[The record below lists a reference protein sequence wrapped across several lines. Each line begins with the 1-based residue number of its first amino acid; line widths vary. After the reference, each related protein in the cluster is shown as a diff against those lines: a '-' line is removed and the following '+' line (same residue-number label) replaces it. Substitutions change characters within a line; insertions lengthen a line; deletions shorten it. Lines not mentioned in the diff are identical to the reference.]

1 MTGATDTI
9 IADNDGS
16 ASNGRSTLSMTPT
29 TASLSVNNADTG
41 VAHGIF
47 VGQTNTVVSGGTNS
61 TSLTL
66 DNTGATFKNDTTG
79 GPARVTGVANGVHKY
94 DAVNMGQ
101 FRGLEDRVDKTY
113 SGIAAVSAIAAV
125 PPPVPGKNFSVGM
138 GYGNFEST
146 SAVAVGAK
154 ALVGEDRNIT
164 LTVGVGMGEDSTA
177 FSGGVG
183 WSF

>member
-1 MTGATDTI
+1 
-9 IADNDGS
+9 
-16 ASNGRSTLSMTPT
+16 
-29 TASLSVNNADTG
+29 
-41 VAHGIF
+41 
-47 VGQTNTVVSGGTNS
+47 
-61 TSLTL
+61 
-66 DNTGATFKNDTTG
+66 
-79 GPARVTGVANGVHKY
+79 
-94 DAVNMGQ
+94 MGQ